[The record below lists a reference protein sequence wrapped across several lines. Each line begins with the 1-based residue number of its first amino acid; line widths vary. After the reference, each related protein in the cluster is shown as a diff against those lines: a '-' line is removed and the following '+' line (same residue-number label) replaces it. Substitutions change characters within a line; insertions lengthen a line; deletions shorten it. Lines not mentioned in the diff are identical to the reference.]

1 MPDQS
6 FHKYNNSSE
15 KGRPLAS
22 RKRPRATEAGFG
34 PRGWT
39 NARGSHRT
47 SGGWGTVLVEP
58 FIKSHYNLNK
68 SHCLDLY
75 LNEKRP
81 GIASDGNF
89 SS

>member
-15 KGRPLAS
+15 KRRALAS

-58 FIKSHYNLNK
+58 FIKSHYNLNE
-68 SHCLDLY
+68 Y
-75 LNEKRP
+75 LKIR
-81 GIASDGNF
+81 IAKF
-89 SS
+89 

>member
-22 RKRPRATEAGFG
+22 RKRPRATEAGTEAGFG

-68 SHCLDLY
+68 SL
-75 LNEKRP
+75 K
-81 GIASDGNF
+81 
-89 SS
+89 